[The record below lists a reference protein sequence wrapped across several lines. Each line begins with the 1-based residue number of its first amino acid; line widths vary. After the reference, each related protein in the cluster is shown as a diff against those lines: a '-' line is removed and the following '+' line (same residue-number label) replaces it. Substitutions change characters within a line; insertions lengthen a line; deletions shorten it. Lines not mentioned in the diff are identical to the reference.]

1 MSGNPGKKEKYDDE
15 NERKAEKCRRKV
27 EPYVP

>member
-15 NERKAEKCRRKV
+15 NEQSGKV
-27 EPYVP
+27 PPQS